1 MICKHKIFI
10 SFPLERKDHSCQFFR
25 SVIHMHETYVS
36 AGSGHKLQTP
46 NT

>member
-10 SFPLERKDHSCQFFR
+10 SFPFMLKDHSCQFFK
-25 SVIHMHETYVS
+25 SVLHMHETYVS
-36 AGSGHKLQTP
+36 ADSGQKLQTP